1 MKLTFYLLPLL
12 IITIFG
18 CISALSQEK
27 DRWFFVSNN
36 SDGTLFY
43 IDKNSRQVS
52 GKNIR
57 IWNKSVFWN
66 GSFRLDLVEWKCS
79 EKKYFFVEASDYTS
93 TGKFVRKNVG
103 TEWINVVPDSI
114 SEDLH
119 KVVCGNSPEENP
131 KTVSMIKKMAEV
143 IVRKANLRVA
153 PSMSGNVVQQVKLGS
168 KFFLA
173 DEEPTNGWYQIILSE
188 PNESAW
194 IHGNNIKIIEI
205 ANNSNSKKQK

>member
-1 MKLTFYLLPLL
+1 MAVSQLCLKRKIVGFSLV
-12 IITIFG
+12 TIPT
-18 CISALSQEK
+18 AL
-27 DRWFFVSNN
+27 
-36 SDGTLFY
+36 LFY
-43 IDKNSRQVS
+43 INKNSRQVS

-57 IWNKSVFWN
+57 IWNKSIFRN

-119 KVVCGNSPEENP
+119 KVVCSNSPKENP
-131 KTVSMIKKMAEV
+131 KTVSVIKKMAEIV
-143 IVRKANLRVA
+143 VRKANLRVA
-153 PSMSGNVVQQVKLGS
+153 PSMSGNVVQQVKLGN

-173 DEEPTNGWYQIILSE
+173 DEESTNGWYQIVILGTDE
-188 PNESAW
+188 TAW
-194 IHGNNIKIIEI
+194 VHGNNIKLVEVPDKL
-205 ANNSNSKKQK
+205 NTKNRK